1 MNKPENQP
9 HVVEDLVEP
18 VNRYINNTIAAAI
31 VKFLKRTPITP
42 NQVTYASIFIG
53 LISAY
58 RFSLGTGLSM
68 VQGGLLL
75 EGVLILD
82 CVDGQLAR
90 AKGCSSDWGRL
101 LDGIAGYIIYLAVL
115 LGIMVGLKN
124 HYVALSVI
132 GAVTILKAI
141 SYDYCKL
148 SMNTLIQKGYDGSQ
162 KEIYDTYQKI
172 RENSSFTLKL
182 YFYYLQVQQ
191 TLFGGRW
198 FTLDRFGEKTA
209 KTPVKYVLN
218 REQREQYRNN
228 ARTLMAVWSWNGSD
242 FPIFLLAGSA
252 ILGILEPC
260 LVPLAF
266 ILTGQYIFT
275 MLYHAQQKYK
285 FSYRESGN

>member
-1 MNKPENQP
+1 MHEPENQP
-9 HVVEDLVEP
+9 HVVQDLVEP

-58 RFSLGTGLSM
+58 RFSLGTGFSM

-101 LDGIAGYIIYLAVL
+101 LDGFAGYIIYLAVL

-124 HYVALSVI
+124 YYVALAVI

-198 FTLDRFGEKTA
+198 FTLDRFGEKTE
-209 KTPVKYVLN
+209 KPPDKHLLN
-218 REQREQYRNN
+218 QEQREQYRNN
-228 ARTLMAVWSWNGSD
+228 ARTLMAVWSWNGVD
-242 FPIFLLAGSA
+242 FPLFLLAGSA
-252 ILGILEPC
+252 IFGILEPC

-266 ILTGQYIFT
+266 ILTGQYILT
-275 MLYHAQQKYK
+275 MLYHALKNT
-285 FSYRESGN
+285 SVHAGS

>member
-31 VKFLKRTPITP
+31 VKFLKQTPITP

-198 FTLDRFGEKTA
+198 FTLDRFGEKT
-209 KTPVKYVLN
+209 VKNPDEHLLN

-228 ARTLMAVWSWNGSD
+228 ARTLMAVWSWNGVD
-242 FPIFLLAGSA
+242 FPLFLLAGSA
-252 ILGILEPC
+252 IFGILEPC

-266 ILTGQYIFT
+266 ILTGQYILT
-275 MLYHAQQKYK
+275 MLYHALKHTRVHAG
-285 FSYRESGN
+285 S

>member
-1 MNKPENQP
+1 MSKPENQP
-9 HVVEDLVEP
+9 HIVEDLVEP
-18 VNRYINNTIAAAI
+18 VNRYINTPIAAAI
-31 VKFLKRTPITP
+31 VKFLKRTPVTP
-42 NQVTYASIFIG
+42 NQVTFVSIIIG

-58 RFSLGTGLSM
+58 RFSLGTGLSI

-75 EGVLILD
+75 EAVMILD

-90 AKGCSSDWGRL
+90 AKQCSSDWGRL

-124 HYVALSVI
+124 YYVALSVI
-132 GAVTILKAI
+132 GVVTILKAI
-141 SYDYCKL
+141 SYDYFKL

-172 RENSSFTLKL
+172 RGNSSFILTL

-198 FTLDRFGEKTA
+198 CTLDSFGEKTD
-209 KTPVKYVLN
+209 PPPDEYLLN
-218 REQREQYRNN
+218 QEQREQYRNN
-228 ARTLMAVWSWNGSD
+228 SRTLIAVWSWNGVD
-242 FPIFLLAGSA
+242 FPLFLLAGSA
-252 ILGILEPC
+252 IFGILEPS

-266 ILTGQYIFT
+266 LLTSQYLLT
-275 MLYHAQQKYK
+275 MLYHALKNT
-285 FSYRESGN
+285 SVHAGN

>member
-1 MNKPENQP
+1 VNKPENQP
-9 HVVEDLVEP
+9 HIVEDLVEP

-58 RFSLGTGLSM
+58 RFSLGTGFSM

-101 LDGIAGYIIYLAVL
+101 LDGIAGYIIHLAVL
-115 LGIMVGLKN
+115 LGFMVGLKD

-172 RENSSFTLKL
+172 RGNSSFTLKL

-198 FTLDRFGEKTA
+198 FTLDHFGEKTE
-209 KTPVKYVLN
+209 PPPDEHLLN
-218 REQREQYRNN
+218 LEQREQYRNN
-228 ARTLMAVWSWNGSD
+228 ARILMAVWSWNGVD
-242 FPIFLLAGSA
+242 FPLFLLAGSA
-252 ILGILEPC
+252 ILGILEPS

-266 ILTGQYIFT
+266 ILTGQYLLT
-275 MLYHAQQKYK
+275 MLYHALKNT
-285 FSYRESGN
+285 SVHAGS

>member
-1 MNKPENQP
+1 MHEPENQP
-9 HVVEDLVEP
+9 HVVENLVEP
-18 VNRYINNTIAAAI
+18 VNRYVHNSIAAAI
-31 VKFLKRTPITP
+31 VKFLKRTPVTP
-42 NQVTYASIFIG
+42 NQVTYTSIFIG

-58 RFSLGTGLSM
+58 RFSLGTEFSM

-90 AKGCSSDWGRL
+90 AKECSSDWGRL

-172 RENSSFTLKL
+172 RGNSSFILKL

-198 FTLDRFGEKTA
+198 CTLDRFREKTDL
-209 KTPVKYVLN
+209 PPDEHLLN
-218 REQREQYRNN
+218 QEQREQYRNN
-228 ARTLMAVWSWNGSD
+228 ARTLMAVWSWNGVD
-242 FPIFLLAGSA
+242 FPLFLLAGSA
-252 ILGILEPC
+252 ILGIIKPC

-266 ILTGQYIFT
+266 LLTSQYLLT
-275 MLYHAQQKYK
+275 MLYHALKNT
-285 FSYRESGN
+285 SVHAGN

>member
-1 MNKPENQP
+1 MNEQENQP

-18 VNRYINNTIAAAI
+18 VNRYINNTIAAGI

-58 RFSLGTGLSM
+58 RFSLGTGFSM

-172 RENSSFTLKL
+172 RKNSSFTLKL

-198 FTLDRFGEKTA
+198 FTLDRFGEKTD
-209 KTPVKYVLN
+209 PPPDEHLLN

-228 ARTLMAVWSWNGSD
+228 ARTLMAVWSWNGVD
-242 FPIFLLAGSA
+242 FPLFLLAGSA

-266 ILTGQYIFT
+266 ILTGQYILT
-275 MLYHAQQKYK
+275 MLYHALKNTCVH
-285 FSYRESGN
+285 SGS

>member
-1 MNKPENQP
+1 VNKPENQP
-9 HVVEDLVEP
+9 HIVEDLVEP

-58 RFSLGTGLSM
+58 RFSLGTGFSM
-68 VQGGLLL
+68 AQGGLLL

-101 LDGIAGYIIYLAVL
+101 LDGIAGYIIHLAVL
-115 LGIMVGLKN
+115 LGFMVGLKD

-172 RENSSFTLKL
+172 RGNSSFTLKL

-198 FTLDRFGEKTA
+198 FTLDHFGEKTD
-209 KTPVKYVLN
+209 PP
-218 REQREQYRNN
+218 
-228 ARTLMAVWSWNGSD
+228 LMN
-242 FPIFLLAGSA
+242 
-252 ILGILEPC
+252 
-260 LVPLAF
+260 
-266 ILTGQYIFT
+266 TY
-275 MLYHAQQKYK
+275 
-285 FSYRESGN
+285 

>member
-1 MNKPENQP
+1 MNEPENQP
-9 HVVEDLVEP
+9 HVVQDLVEP

-58 RFSLGTGLSM
+58 RFSLGTGFSM

-115 LGIMVGLKN
+115 LGIMMGLKN
-124 HYVALSVI
+124 HYVALAII

-209 KTPVKYVLN
+209 KNPDEYLLN

-228 ARTLMAVWSWNGSD
+228 ARTLMAVWSWNGVD
-242 FPIFLLAGSA
+242 FPLFLLAGSA

-266 ILTGQYIFT
+266 ILTGQYILT
-275 MLYHAQQKYK
+275 MLYHALKNTS
-285 FSYRESGN
+285 FHAGS

>member
-1 MNKPENQP
+1 MNEPENQP
-9 HVVEDLVEP
+9 HVVKDLVEP
-18 VNRYINNTIAAAI
+18 VNRYVHNPIATAI
-31 VKFLKRTPITP
+31 VKFLKQTPITP

-141 SYDYCKL
+141 SYDHCKL

-198 FTLDRFGEKTA
+198 FTLDRFGEKTD
-209 KTPVKYVLN
+209 PPPDEHLLN
-218 REQREQYRNN
+218 QEQREQYRNH
-228 ARTLMAVWSWNGSD
+228 ARTLMAVWSWNGVD
-242 FPIFLLAGSA
+242 FPLFLLAGSA

-266 ILTGQYIFT
+266 ILTGQYLLT
-275 MLYHAQQKYK
+275 MLYHALKNT
-285 FSYRESGN
+285 SVHAGR

>member
-9 HVVEDLVEP
+9 HIVEDLVEP
-18 VNRYINNTIAAAI
+18 VNRYINSTIAAAI

-58 RFSLGTGLSM
+58 RFSLGTGFSM

-198 FTLDRFGEKTA
+198 FTLDRFGEKTE
-209 KTPVKYVLN
+209 PPPDEHLLN

-228 ARTLMAVWSWNGSD
+228 ARTLMAVWSWNGVD
-242 FPIFLLAGSA
+242 FPLFLLAGSA

-266 ILTGQYIFT
+266 ILTGQYILT
-275 MLYHAQQKYK
+275 MLYHALKNTCVH
-285 FSYRESGN
+285 SGS